1 MDHRLIRACRRQSVD
16 VTPVWFMR
24 QAGRFLPEYRKI
36 REKHDIISI
45 CRNPELCA
53 KVTTLPVEILG
64 VDAAIMFADIMLP
77 IEGMGVRFE
86 IQEGVGPIIKQPI
99 SDLRSAASLETLD
112 PASDVPF
119 VLEAIG
125 ITRKMLDAKV
135 PLIGFC
141 GAPFTIASYLIE
153 GRPTR
158 DFIKVKTLMYRDPK
172 AWHALMGKLSDSMAR
187 YLRSQVKAGVELVQ
201 LFDSWVGCL
210 SPQDYQN
217 YVLPYSQRIFKELED
232 TGVPR
237 IHFGTGTASLLEE
250 MKAAGG
256 DVFGVDW
263 RIPLDVAWER
273 LGDDVGI
280 QGNLDPATLV
290 GDMEL
295 VKSASMDILRRA
307 GGRRGHIFNLGHGM
321 LPDASPEN
329 VAALVKF
336 VHDTTS
342 NSASQHPTQP
352 R

>member
-45 CRNPELCA
+45 CKNPELCA
-53 KVTTLPVEILG
+53 KVTTLPVGILG

-77 IEGMGVRFE
+77 IEGMGVRFKIE
-86 IQEGVGPIIKQPI
+86 DGVGPIIKQPI
-99 SDLRSAASLETLD
+99 SDARSAATLETLD

-125 ITRKMLDAKV
+125 LARKTLDAKV

-172 AWHALMGKLSDSMAR
+172 TWHVLMEKLSDSMAA
-187 YLRSQVKAGVELVQ
+187 YLLAQVKAGVELVQ

-210 SPQDYQN
+210 SPQDYHN
-217 YVLPYSQRIFKELED
+217 YVLPYSQHIFKELEH

-237 IHFGTGTASLLEE
+237 IHFGTGTATLLEE
-250 MKAAGG
+250 MKTAGG

-263 RIPLDVAWER
+263 RIPIDVAWER
-273 LGDDVGI
+273 LGYDVGI
-280 QGNLDPATLV
+280 QGNLDPATLL

-295 VKSASMDILRRA
+295 VKSASTDILRRV

-321 LPDASPEN
+321 PPEASTEN
-329 VAALVKF
+329 VAELVKF
-336 VHDTTS
+336 VHDATA
-342 NSASQHPTQP
+342 NSASNAA
-352 R
+352 